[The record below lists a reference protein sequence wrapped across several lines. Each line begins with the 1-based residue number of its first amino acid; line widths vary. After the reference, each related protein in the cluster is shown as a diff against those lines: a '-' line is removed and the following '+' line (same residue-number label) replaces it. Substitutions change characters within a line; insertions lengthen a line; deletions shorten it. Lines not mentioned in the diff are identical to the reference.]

1 MSFLFG
7 AKKQKS
13 PSELVK
19 QTKELLVSL
28 EKNRANQ
35 KQCEKT
41 LEEISKNLAGMKICL
56 YGDSEH
62 EPSADT
68 TQLLAHEVFNNDLL
82 PSLVSEMENLEFEAK
97 KDVSQIFNNLL
108 RKTQNNRSPAV
119 EYILKNKIIL
129 DDLIKGYQSSE
140 VALNSGSMLRECIRH
155 ESLVKEILNSP
166 SFYSFFQY
174 VEVANFDVAS
184 DAFAT
189 FKELLTQ
196 HKAVAAEFL
205 DKNYEEVMRQYTELL
220 KSKNYVTRRQSLK
233 LLGELLLDRAN
244 FKIMTRYISDSS
256 NLKLMMNLLRDPSKS
271 IQFESFHV
279 FKVFVAN
286 PNKPKPIQDIL
297 VKNKEKLIAFLGNF
311 QNDKEDD
318 QFKEEKA
325 FLLKNIQQLEA
336 S

>member
-119 EYILKNKIIL
+119 EYILKNK
-129 DDLIKGYQSSE
+129 
-140 VALNSGSMLRECIRH
+140 N
-155 ESLVKEILNSP
+155 
-166 SFYSFFQY
+166 
-174 VEVANFDVAS
+174 NF
-184 DAFAT
+184 
-189 FKELLTQ
+189 
-196 HKAVAAEFL
+196 
-205 DKNYEEVMRQYTELL
+205 R
-220 KSKNYVTRRQSLK
+220 
-233 LLGELLLDRAN
+233 
-244 FKIMTRYISDSS
+244 
-256 NLKLMMNLLRDPSKS
+256 
-271 IQFESFHV
+271 
-279 FKVFVAN
+279 
-286 PNKPKPIQDIL
+286 
-297 VKNKEKLIAFLGNF
+297 
-311 QNDKEDD
+311 
-318 QFKEEKA
+318 
-325 FLLKNIQQLEA
+325 
-336 S
+336 